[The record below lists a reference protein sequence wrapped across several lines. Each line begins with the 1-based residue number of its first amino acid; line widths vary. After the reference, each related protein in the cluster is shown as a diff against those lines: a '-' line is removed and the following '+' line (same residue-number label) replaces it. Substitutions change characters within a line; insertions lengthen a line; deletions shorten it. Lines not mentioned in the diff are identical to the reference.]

1 MMNLAPLT
9 RRLAR
14 LVLLLVLPLAA
25 AMALGAAPPAFLL
38 QSQPKRLEPFPE
50 SRLQLNPPTFRWP
63 AGKES
68 APAYRIELARRP
80 DFSDARTEIVHDLWF
95 RPLAPLEPGVW
106 YWRCRA
112 ETAPPGP
119 WQGPESFAIT
129 AELAPWPIPAW
140 ADLLAQV
147 PRSHPRVYVRADEVP
162 ALRANARRLAA
173 DLAPHRERVERA
185 LAAPFDLASYQ
196 ARVPA
201 GADPNAGESQ
211 ARKLLIWESKAAAIA
226 AASPAA
232 EGAWLWLATGDRA
245 LLAAVKRRALEVAA
259 FDPQG
264 FITERNTGAD
274 AANIDFGNAVLVHD
288 LGVIYDLLHAELT
301 AAERQQIRAA
311 ILARAAPIFAKVR
324 RCSQQLMRAHA
335 WQHGFLDALVGA
347 LAIYG
352 EEPVAADW
360 AEAGLK
366 AFVAFY
372 PWFGGNDGGSQ
383 EGTRYYHGP
392 EFLAT
397 LNTLD
402 VLRSAF
408 GLRLE
413 DGNPWFRANPYFLI
427 YSFPPGQPMARLG
440 DSNAGQDDETDDL
453 PEPTGKARLVAQRMA
468 ELYGNGHA
476 AAYAAALPKAGVG
489 FTVSEVLRWSN
500 PPVTPPVA
508 LATLPAARVFR
519 DIGAVYT
526 HSALAQPAE
535 NVRLVFHSSP
545 YGGHGHSHADQNSFH
560 VIAYGEDLLL
570 DSGYYTPTGDPHRQQ
585 WSVRTKAHN
594 TMLVDGTGQ
603 PWGDPTGYGRI
614 GHFETQADWT
624 YFIGHAATAYR
635 EAPLDR
641 FDRHVLWLRGTE
653 VQTYVIVDDLAAAN
667 GAARRFDWLLHA
679 ARKLE
684 VDEGARRVTARGE
697 KGRAVV
703 TFLAP
708 SALTFQQDDRFDA
721 PAVYWRKGQN
731 FPLPNQWH
739 LQAAPP
745 AAVEARFVTVIQI
758 SRPDAA
764 LTVPRLVDGVVTTAG
779 WRVTLP
785 VAGARLTLSP
795 TP

>member
-1 MMNLAPLT
+1 MMFSSPST
-9 RRLAR
+9 CRLAR
-14 LVLLLVLPLAA
+14 LAFLLVLPP
-25 AMALGAAPPAFLL
+25 AAPPALVAAAPEFVL
-38 QSQPKRLEPFPE
+38 QSQPKRLEPFRE

-68 APAYRIELARRP
+68 APTYRIELARQP
-80 DFSDARTEIVHDLWF
+80 DFSDARTEIVRDLWY
-95 RPLAPLEPGVW
+95 RPLAPLAPGLW
-106 YWRCRA
+106 HWRCRA
-112 ETAPPGP
+112 ETSPPGE
-119 WQGPESFAIT
+119 WLGPESFAIT

-140 ADLLAQV
+140 RELLARV
-147 PRSHPRVYVRADEVP
+147 PRSHPRVYVRADEIP
-162 ALRANARRLAA
+162 TLRANARRLAA
-173 DLAPHRERVERA
+173 ELAPHRARVEQA
-185 LAAPFDLASYQ
+185 LAAPVDLASYQ

-201 GADPNAGESQ
+201 GADSNAGGSQ
-211 ARKLLIWESKAAAIA
+211 ARKLLIWESKAAAVA
-226 AASPAA
+226 ASSPAA
-232 EGAWLWLATGDRA
+232 EGAWLWLVTGDRG
-245 LLAAVKRRALEVAA
+245 LLSAVKRRALEVAGY
-259 FDPQG
+259 DPQG

-288 LGVIYDLLHAELT
+288 LGVVYDLLHAELT
-301 AAERQQIRAA
+301 VEERRQIRAA
-311 ILARAAPIFAKVR
+311 IVARAAPIFAKVR

-347 LAIYG
+347 LAVYG
-352 EEPVAADW
+352 EEPVATDW

-392 EFLAT
+392 ELLAS

-402 VLRSAF
+402 VLRTAF

-413 DGNPWFRANPYFLI
+413 EGNPWFRANAYFLI

-440 DSNAGQDDETDDL
+440 DSNAGQDNETDDL
-453 PEPTGKARLVAQRMA
+453 PAPSGKARLVAGRMA

-476 AAYAAALPKAGVG
+476 AAYAAALPTAGVG
-489 FTVSEVLRWSN
+489 FTVSELLRWSN
-500 PPVTPPVA
+500 PPATPPVA
-508 LATLPAARVFR
+508 LATLPSARVFR

-526 HSALAQPAE
+526 HSALEQPAE

-545 YGGHGHSHADQNSFH
+545 YGAHGHAHADQNSFH

-585 WSVRTKAHN
+585 WSVHTKAHN
-594 TMLVDGTGQ
+594 TILVDGTGQ
-603 PWGDPTGYGRI
+603 PWGDPTGHGRI
-614 GHFETQADWT
+614 GHFETHPDWT

-653 VQTYVIVDDLAAAN
+653 VQTYVMVDDLAASD

-684 VDEGARRVTARGE
+684 IDEGARRVTARGE

-708 SALTFQQDDRFDA
+708 TTLAFEQDDRFDA

-731 FPLPNQWH
+731 FMLPNQWH
-739 LQAAPP
+739 LKARPS
-745 AAVEARFVTVIQI
+745 AAVETRFVTVIEI
-758 SRPDAA
+758 SRPEAA
-764 LTVPRLVDGVVTTAG
+764 LVRPTLVDGVVTTAG

-785 VAGARLTLSP
+785 AAGARLTVSP
-795 TP
+795 AP